1 MIYRIFIYFY
11 FLSLLFTVSFSYAQN
26 TQLSGSVKDTLDQP
40 LPNANILAFPQ
51 ESGFQ
56 TRFAISSPQG
66 LYRLQLERNVSYR
79 VEVSYMG
86 FAKIT
91 DTISLS
97 EDTVRDFKMKPLS
110 DQLGEIVI
118 KQRLAVKVRE
128 DTITYRTDNFVTG
141 EERKLRDILKKLPGV
156 EIDRDGNATVNGKEV
171 TKLMVEGK
179 DFFTGDEKLGVN
191 NIPADAVDE
200 VEAIDN
206 YNEVAFLKGLSDSD
220 KMVLNIKLK
229 EGKKKFA
236 FGDIEVGG
244 GLEDRYLIHPNLFYY
259 SAKTAVNAIGDF
271 NNIGQKSFTLS
282 DYINFEGGF
291 SLLSKDPSAYF
302 NLRNDDFA
310 QFLNNDD
317 FVYNKNEFGAFSI
330 SQELSKSTNFDAY
343 SIVSNGKLEA
353 RNESDFTYL
362 TGEQQE
368 ENRTTT
374 TNNNLLFTLNKLRLR
389 YIPDSGTDLYAA
401 SYLKTSKGDGLNRV
415 LSQTPDQNTFVDTQ
429 TQPQSLDFKTELSF
443 NRQFSYKHTSTVEAA
458 VQYSQNNNDRD
469 WLFNRPVFSGV
480 IPFNGED
487 DTFNLVQTTRSKN
500 YDFNINAK
508 HYWVLHRFHHIYPEV
523 GINVTHQN
531 YTTLD
536 TQRLNDGSFVDFT
549 SSGFNNDLFFKLS
562 DSYFGFQYK
571 AKADDV
577 IFKPGLFY
585 HYYSWSVDQLEIREV
600 GKGKPVLLPELLIEW
615 EMSSGEKLR
624 LKYNRLSQ
632 FGNASQLANRLR
644 LSSFNGLFSG
654 NENLENQL
662 SHSASLFYSKFSLY
676 RGIFM
681 NAGLSYRHTENAIRN
696 TTQIEGIDQINT
708 LIYTDLPENSY
719 GANASFSKKI
729 SDYRFTLGGN
739 LNLSDYSR
747 IINNATLAY
756 NSVNYGYNFKTE
768 TSFDT
773 WPNLETGLRHSFS
786 DFSSDS
792 FESTFQRITPFAYLD
807 YDFLEDFILK
817 ASYEFTYYEN
827 KAQNQINRF
836 QEAGA
841 SLFYQKEGS
850 AWGFELEAQNI
861 FDIRFRAS
869 NGRAHDDREPPPC
882 VPTGRHHHSDSRL
895 HAEDP

>member
-1 MIYRIFIYFY
+1 MENCTFLNKLLIALYFTLPVLC
-11 FLSLLFTVSFSYAQN
+11 FAQN
-26 TQLSGSVKDTLDQP
+26 TQLSGTVKDTLNQP

-51 ESGFQ
+51 TEGAQ
-56 TRFAISSPQG
+56 TSFAISSPHG
-66 LYRLQLERNVSYR
+66 LYKLRLEKGIPYR

-86 FAKIT
+86 YTKIT
-91 DTISLS
+91 DTLSLTQDA
-97 EDTVRDFKMKPLS
+97 ERDFIMIPLS

-141 EERKLRDILKKLPGV
+141 EERKLRDVLKKLPGV
-156 EIDRDGNATVNGKEV
+156 VIDRDGNATVNGKEV

-206 YNEVAFLKGLSDSD
+206 YNEVSFLKGLSDSD

-259 SAKTAVNAIGDF
+259 SSKTAVNAIGDF
-271 NNIGQKSFTLS
+271 NNIGQKSFSLS

-330 SQELSKSTNFDAY
+330 SQELSKATDLDAY

-362 TGEQQE
+362 TGDRQE

-374 TNNNLLFTLNKLRLR
+374 SNNNLLFTLNKVRLR
-389 YIPDSGTDLYAA
+389 YIPDSDVDFYAA
-401 SYLKTSKGDGLNRV
+401 SYLKTSKGDGLNR
-415 LSQTPDQNTFVDTQ
+415 LISQTPDQNTFVDTQ
-429 TQPQSLDFKTELSF
+429 IQPQSLDFKTDLSY
-443 NRQFSYKHTSTVEAA
+443 NRQFSYKHTSTVEAGF
-458 VQYSQNNNDRD
+458 QYSRNENDRD
-469 WLFNRPVFSGV
+469 WLFNRPVFSGI
-480 IPFNGED
+480 IPFNTED
-487 DTFNLVQTTRSKN
+487 DTYNLLQTTRSTK

-508 HYWVLHRFHHIYPEV
+508 HYWVLHRFHHIYPEA
-523 GINVTHQN
+523 GINVTHQTYN
-531 YTTLD
+531 TRD
-536 TQRLNDGSFVDFT
+536 TQQLNGGNLVDFT
-549 SSGFNNDLFFKLS
+549 DGGFNNDVNFKLS

-571 AKADDV
+571 AKADDF
-577 IFKPGLFY
+577 IFKPGLLY
-585 HYYSWSVDQLEIREV
+585 HYYFWTVDQFETREV
-600 GKGKPVLLPELLIEW
+600 GAGKAVLLPELLVEW
-615 EMSSGEKLR
+615 EMNSGEKLR
-624 LKYNRLSQ
+624 LKYNRQSQ

-654 NENLENQL
+654 NENLENEL

-719 GANASFSKKI
+719 SANASFSKKI
-729 SDYRFTLGGN
+729 SDYRFTVGGN

-747 IINNATLAY
+747 IVNNETLAY
-756 NSVNYGYNFKTE
+756 KSVNYSYNFKTE
-768 TSFDT
+768 TSFDD
-773 WPNLETGLRHSFS
+773 WPNLEAGVRHSFS
-786 DFSSDS
+786 DFSSDTFDS
-792 FESTFQRITPFAYLD
+792 NFQRVTPFAYLD
-807 YDFLEDFILK
+807 YDFLKDFILK

-827 KAQNQINRF
+827 QTQNQINRF

-850 AWGFELEAQNI
+850 AWGFEIEGQNI
-861 FDIRFRAS
+861 FDIRYRAS
-869 NGRAHDDREPPPC
+869 NSFSQFLITDQRTFIQPRTLILK
-882 VPTGRHHHSDSRL
+882 VSYKL
-895 HAEDP
+895 

>member
-1 MIYRIFIYFY
+1 MKLLIT
-11 FLSLLFTVSFSYAQN
+11 LLFFLNIQAICSAQN
-26 TQLSGSVKDTLDQP
+26 TQLSGTVKDTVARP

-51 ESGFQ
+51 ETGYQ
-56 TRFAISSPQG
+56 TRFAISSAEG
-66 LYRLQLERNVSYR
+66 LYRLRLESGIAYR

-86 FAKIT
+86 YEKIT
-91 DTISLS
+91 DTLRLTQDA
-97 EDTVRDFKMKPLS
+97 EHDFIMKPLS

-236 FGDIEVGG
+236 FGDVEVGG
-244 GLEDRYLIHPNLFYY
+244 GVEDRYLIHPNLFYY
-259 SAKTAVNAIGDF
+259 SSKTAVNLIGDF
-271 NNIGQKSFTLS
+271 NNIGEKSFSLS

-317 FVYNKNEFGAFSI
+317 FVFNKNEFGAFSI
-330 SQELSKSTNFDAY
+330 SQELNKSTDLDAY
-343 SIVSNGKLEA
+343 SIVSNGKLET
-353 RNESDFTYL
+353 RNESDFIYL
-362 TGEQQE
+362 TDDERQ
-368 ENRTTT
+368 ENRTVT
-374 TNNNLLFTLNKLRLR
+374 TNSNLLFTLNKIRLR
-389 YIPDSGTDLYAA
+389 YIPDSDVDLYAA
-401 SYLKTSKGDGLNRV
+401 TYLKTSKGDGMNRLV
-415 LSQTPDQNTFVDTQ
+415 SQTPGQNTFADTR
-429 TQPQSLDFKTELSF
+429 TQPQSLDFKTDLSY

-458 VQYSQNNNDRD
+458 FQYSINENDRD
-469 WLFNRPVFSGV
+469 WLFNRPVFSGI
-480 IPFNGED
+480 IPFNRED
-487 DTFNLVQTTRSKN
+487 DTYNLLQNTRAAQ

-508 HYWVLHRFHHIYPEV
+508 HYWVLHRFHHIYPEAGV
-523 GINVTHQN
+523 EVSHQSYFSN
-531 YTTLD
+531 D
-536 TQRLNDGSFVDFT
+536 AQVLNDQRETNFT
-549 SSGFNNDLFFKLS
+549 AAGFNNEVLFKLS

-571 AKADDV
+571 AKADDF

-585 HYYSWSVDQLEIREV
+585 HYYYWTVDQFEERQV
-600 GKGKPVLLPELLIEW
+600 GATKPVLLPELLVEW
-615 EMSSGEKLR
+615 EINSGEKLKLNYSR
-624 LKYNRLSQ
+624 RSQ
-632 FGNASQLANRLR
+632 FGNASQLANRFR
-644 LSSFNGLFSG
+644 LSSFNSLFAG
-654 NENLENQL
+654 NQNLENQL

-681 NAGLSYRHTENAIRN
+681 NAGLSYRHQENSIRN

-719 GANASFSKKI
+719 SANGSFTKKLG
-729 SDYRFTLGGN
+729 DYRLTLGGN

-747 IINNATLAY
+747 IINSELLDY
-756 NSVNYGYNFKTE
+756 NSLNYGYNFKVE
-768 TSFDT
+768 TSFDN
-773 WPNLETGLRHSFS
+773 WPNLEAGLRHSFS
-786 DFSSDS
+786 DFSSS
-792 FESTFQRITPFAYLD
+792 AFENTFQRISPFAYLD
-807 YDFLEDFILK
+807 YDFLTDFILK
-817 ASYEFTYYEN
+817 ANYEFTYYEN
-827 KAQNQINRF
+827 KGQNQINRF
-836 QEAGA
+836 QEASA

-861 FDIRFRAS
+861 FDIPFKAGNSFSQFLITDQRTFIQPRTLLFK
-869 NGRAHDDREPPPC
+869 
-882 VPTGRHHHSDSRL
+882 VTYKL
-895 HAEDP
+895 